1 MVSNL
6 CLSQNHKDFLLYFL
20 LEVLWAILSA
30 KNGSKL
36 FFTSGCLIASISF
49 AKLAVFYLL
58 YCLCTRSVAQ
68 SCRTL
73 CNSVDCSLPG
83 FSVHGI
89 LQARILEWVTISFSR
104 GSSRPRDR
112 TQVSH
117 IGGRHFNL
125 WATREDYI
133 NSCSSIRLYT
143 IGYFCHVVIVGL
155 VIYNFSL

>member
-30 KNGSKL
+30 KNGLKL

-68 SCRTL
+68 SCLTI
-73 CNSVDCSLPG
+73 CDPMNCSMPG
-83 FSVHGI
+83 FPVHHQLPESTQTHAHRVSDTIQLSHPLSTPSPPAFNISQGEG
-89 LQARILEWVTISFSR
+89 LSQWVSSCIRWPKYLSFS
-104 GSSRPRDR
+104 
-112 TQVSH
+112 
-117 IGGRHFNL
+117 F
-125 WATREDYI
+125 
-133 NSCSSIRLYT
+133 SISPSDEY
-143 IGYFCHVVIVGL
+143 
-155 VIYNFSL
+155 